1 MKILLLLTS
10 LVVLADCKAL
20 ISEVDTQ
27 PRCIKID
34 ECSCR
39 LKNVQEPGLI
49 NLHDL
54 VSDNEPRFVTE
65 GRSEQTGLVYTFYY
79 NPCKNFLDL
88 VCPNTSICQKDQN
101 AFYDLGN
108 LNTAE
113 FEYQNNSVIVVYKSS
128 QHYNRINRTSEVELI
143 CDEYEVL
150 GRFEYVG
157 EPVQAHYKFKL
168 YTQCACPG
176 KCKVSKVECVGQ
188 DVCTCE
194 MSDGNG
200 TINLHSLDNLVYP
213 MKDEPNPKQTIFYNP
228 CSQVAYCHGY
238 SICELH
244 TGNGSIVGLGFA
256 WSAKFVSNGNQHSI
270 KYHANVGR
278 SSSTVNLICDHS
290 QRVEPFFRVSKIA
303 NTYNVYSVCACP
315 DGCDTPP
322 YPPSTPSC
330 HQIDSC
336 TCKSISDNALI
347 NLHNFDNPYAP
358 LTTTDNRGY
367 TYYYNPCSGL
377 KLNIDKKG
385 QCDGVAGCQGDPYA
399 DGFYSIGETGPKI
412 TYNATVKEFTFLYTK
427 GKDDRSFAVRMI
439 CDHKAD
445 IPTLATDGDISYGE
459 YFYPLKL
466 TMKFA
471 CSCPY
476 CRLK

>member
-1 MKILLLLTS
+1 MKILLLLIS
-10 LVVLADCKAL
+10 LIVLADCKAL
-20 ISEVDTQ
+20 ISKEDAP

-49 NLHDL
+49 NLHNL

-88 VCPNTSICQKDQN
+88 VCPNTSVCQKDQYE
-101 AFYDLGN
+101 FYDLGN

-113 FEYQNNSVIVVYKSS
+113 FEYQNNSVIVVYKSES
-128 QHYNRINRTSEVELI
+128 QNYDGINRTSEVELI
-143 CDEYEVL
+143 CDENEVL

-188 DVCTCE
+188 DLCTCE
-194 MSDGNG
+194 MSDGSG
-200 TINLHSLDNLVYP
+200 TINLHSLDNPLNP

-228 CSQVAYCHGY
+228 CSPVASPDCGDH
-238 SICELH
+238 SVCEIH
-244 TGNGSIVGLGFA
+244 NDSIVGLGYA
-256 WSAKFVSNGNQHSI
+256 NTARFVDNGNLHGI
-270 KYHANVGR
+270 TYLADVGR
-278 SSSTVNLICDHS
+278 PSSTVNLICDHS
-290 QRVEPFFRVSKIA
+290 QRDEPLFRIGETA

-315 DGCDTPP
+315 DGCDTPAP
-322 YPPSTPSC
+322 PPSPASC
-330 HQIDSC
+330 DQIDSC
-336 TCKSISDNALI
+336 TCKSTSDNAVI
-347 NLHNFDNPYAP
+347 DLHNLDNPYAP
-358 LTTTDNRGY
+358 LTTTDNRDY

-377 KLNIDKKG
+377 KLDNDKMG

-399 DGFYSIGETGPKI
+399 DGFYSIGKTDPNI
-412 TYNATVKEFTFLYTK
+412 TYNATVKEFTFYYTK
-427 GKDDRSFAVRMI
+427 GNDDRSFTIRMI
-439 CDHKAD
+439 CDHTAD
-445 IPTLATDGDISYGE
+445 IPTLTTDGDIPYGV
-459 YFYPLKL
+459 YIYPLKL
-466 TMKFA
+466 TTKLA
-471 CSCPY
+471 CF
-476 CRLK
+476 

>member
-1 MKILLLLTS
+1 MKIPLLLTS
-10 LVVLADCKAL
+10 LIVLADCKAL
-20 ISEVDTQ
+20 ISEEYAQ

-108 LNTAE
+108 LNTVE

-157 EPVQAHYKFKL
+157 EPVQAYYKFKL

-188 DVCTCE
+188 DLCTCE
-194 MSDGNG
+194 MSDGSG
-200 TINLHSLDNLVYP
+200 TINLHSLDNPLNP
-213 MKDEPNPKQTIFYNP
+213 MKNEPNPKQTIFYNP
-228 CSQVAYCHGY
+228 CSPVASPDCGY
-238 SICELH
+238 HSVCEIY
-244 TGNGSIVGLGFA
+244 NDSIVGLGFA
-256 WSAKFVSNGNQHSI
+256 SFAKFVSNGSLHEIAYLDFPIFGQPQ
-270 KYHANVGR
+270 
-278 SSSTVNLICDHS
+278 STVNLICDHS
-290 QRVEPFFRVSKIA
+290 QRVEPFFRVSIRLQ
-303 NTYNVYSVCACP
+303 
-315 DGCDTPP
+315 TPTMFTLYVHVLMAVILQP
-322 YPPSTPSC
+322 
-330 HQIDSC
+330 
-336 TCKSISDNALI
+336 LLLL
-347 NLHNFDNPYAP
+347 LHHV
-358 LTTTDNRGY
+358 
-367 TYYYNPCSGL
+367 
-377 KLNIDKKG
+377 I
-385 QCDGVAGCQGDPYA
+385 
-399 DGFYSIGETGPKI
+399 
-412 TYNATVKEFTFLYTK
+412 
-427 GKDDRSFAVRMI
+427 
-439 CDHKAD
+439 
-445 IPTLATDGDISYGE
+445 
-459 YFYPLKL
+459 KL
-466 TMKFA
+466 TLVLVRAPVTMQ
-471 CSCPY
+471 
-476 CRLK
+476 